1 MEQFLEIGQIVN
13 TFGIKGMIKVKAFT
27 DDIQRFSEL
36 KEVLIDEKEYK
47 IQEVKYHK
55 NMVLL
60 QLEGIT
66 KIEEAEKLK
75 NEYLKIKRE
84 NAIPLEEDTYFVVDL
99 IGLNVYS
106 DENEYLGELIDIF
119 NTGSNDIY
127 VVKDEMGKQIL
138 LPGIP
143 DVLKNVDLEKG
154 RITVHLIPGLI
165 V

>member
-66 KIEEAEKLK
+66 KKEEAEKLK

-127 VVKDEMGKQIL
+127 VVRREEKPQLLLPAIKDVIKQID
-138 LPGIP
+138 IEN
-143 DVLKNVDLEKG
+143 KK
-154 RITVHLIPGLI
+154 IIVHLIKGLG
-165 V
+165 

>member
-127 VVKDEMGKQIL
+127 VVRREEKPQLL
-138 LPGIP
+138 LPAIK
-143 DVLKNVDLEKG
+143 DVINQIDIENKK
-154 RITVHLIPGLI
+154 IIVHLIKGLE
-165 V
+165 

>member
-106 DENEYLGELIDIF
+106 A
-119 NTGSNDIY
+119 S
-127 VVKDEMGKQIL
+127 
-138 LPGIP
+138 
-143 DVLKNVDLEKG
+143 
-154 RITVHLIPGLI
+154 
-165 V
+165 

>member
-47 IQEVKYHK
+47 IQEVKNHK

-127 VVKDEMGKQIL
+127 VVRREEKPQLLLPAIKDVIKQID
-138 LPGIP
+138 IEN
-143 DVLKNVDLEKG
+143 KK
-154 RITVHLIPGLI
+154 IIVHLIKGLE
-165 V
+165 

>member
-127 VVKDEMGKQIL
+127 IVRQEEKPQLLLPAIKDVIKQID
-138 LPGIP
+138 IEN
-143 DVLKNVDLEKG
+143 KK
-154 RITVHLIPGLI
+154 IIVHLIKGLE
-165 V
+165 

>member
-13 TFGIKGMIKVKAFT
+13 TFGIKGMVKVKAFT
-27 DDIQRFSEL
+27 DYIERFSEL

-127 VVKDEMGKQIL
+127 VVRREEKSQLLLPAIKDVIKQID
-138 LPGIP
+138 IEN
-143 DVLKNVDLEKG
+143 KK
-154 RITVHLIPGLI
+154 IIVHLIKGLE
-165 V
+165 

>member
-47 IQEVKYHK
+47 IQEVKKQK

-127 VVKDEMGKQIL
+127 VVRREEKPQLLLPAIKDVIKQID
-138 LPGIP
+138 IEN
-143 DVLKNVDLEKG
+143 KK
-154 RITVHLIPGLI
+154 IIVHLIKGLE
-165 V
+165 

>member
-127 VVKDEMGKQIL
+127 VVRREEKPQLLLPAIKDVIKQID
-138 LPGIP
+138 IEN
-143 DVLKNVDLEKG
+143 KK
-154 RITVHLIPGLI
+154 IIVHLIKGLE
-165 V
+165 